1 MVSVVPVVPSP
12 SCEAVRPRPTV
23 AVVGAGAAGA
33 LVAIHL
39 CESAARRR
47 IPLDL
52 VLVDPAPEAGRG
64 AAYATEDPELRLNV
78 PVGGMSCYPD
88 DPDHFRRWLCLHGES
103 TVTARDFASR
113 YRYGSYLAGTL
124 GRAVIAAHG
133 TVSVRRLRTRATG
146 CADAADGG
154 LELSLAD
161 GATVMAHSV
170 VLATGPAAGRAG
182 WAPAELVASDRFVRH
197 PWTPG
202 ALDAVGTSGDVLL
215 VGTGLTAV
223 DLALALDRPGR
234 TVYAVSRDGLL
245 PQAHAVAPL
254 PPVPPPPGLA
264 ALPLHLLRREVT
276 RHVAATRRAHGDWRP
291 ALDGLRPEIGR
302 LWQGLTDDERAE
314 FLGRDAS
321 RWNVHRHRMAPAAA
335 ETIAR
340 ARAADRLRVHAGRV
354 VSATPHEDGGLVVSF
369 ADGRELQVA
378 WVVDCTGPGLAA
390 DAGGDPLWSGLLT
403 DGLAAAG
410 PLGIGVSTVRG
421 RLLDGR
427 GHRER
432 PLFTLG
438 AARRG
443 ELWET
448 TAIPEIRTQA
458 LEIAQSVLAGLT
470 GAHGGRGDTDRPA
483 GSGYDFPPVPPGGPS
498 SLIDDAFSVKQ

>member
-1 MVSVVPVVPSP
+1 MSVVPVVPP
-12 SCEAVRPRPTV
+12 PPGEAARPRPTV

-33 LVAIHL
+33 LVALHL
-39 CESAARRR
+39 CESAVRRR

-64 AAYATEDPELRLNV
+64 TAYATEDPELRLNV

-146 CADAADGG
+146 CADAADGR
-154 LELSLAD
+154 LEIGLAD
-161 GATVMAHSV
+161 GTTVTAHSV
-170 VLATGPAAGRAG
+170 VLATGPAAGG
-182 WAPAELVASDRFVRH
+182 GDWAPAELVASDRFVPH

-202 ALDAVGTSGDVLL
+202 VLDALGTSGDVLL

-223 DLALALDRPGR
+223 DLALVLDRPGR
-234 TVYAVSRDGLL
+234 TVYAVSRGGLL
-245 PQAHAVAPL
+245 PQSHTVAPS
-254 PPVPPPPGLA
+254 PSVPPPPGLA
-264 ALPLHLLRREVT
+264 ALPLPLLRREVA
-276 RHVAATRRAHGDWRP
+276 RHVAATRRTHGDWRP

-321 RWNVHRHRMAPAAA
+321 LWNVHRHRMAPAAA
-335 ETIAR
+335 EIVAR
-340 ARAADRLRVHAGRV
+340 ARAADRLRVHAGRIA
-354 VSATPHEDGGLVVSF
+354 SAAPREDGGLVVSL
-369 ADGRELQVA
+369 ADGRELRVA

-421 RLLDGR
+421 RLLDGQ
-427 GHRER
+427 GGRER

-438 AARRG
+438 APRRG

-448 TAIPEIRTQA
+448 TAIPEIRVQA

-470 GAHGGRGDTDRPA
+470 GAHGGHGDTDRPT
-483 GSGYDFPPVPPGGPS
+483 GSGSGLPPVPSRAPS
-498 SLIDDAFSVKQ
+498 SLISDAFSISQ